1 LVKLK
6 EYKIILTEKEIK
18 MCQGAMDWIDGGLI
32 LWTSEHDLLARIL
45 RQIVADRPRADWDS
59 QTKP

>member
-1 LVKLK
+1 MK

-18 MCQGAMDWIDGGLI
+18 MCQGAKDWLDGGLI

-45 RQIVADRPRADWDS
+45 RQIVK
-59 QTKP
+59 QTKS